1 MYLAVPFSTPALS
14 MDFRHLLVLIK
25 STGAGALSASSATHR
40 DTHKHTSTKRD
51 SLFPRGSALDATL
64 LRAGTLSPPSL
75 SAPTKTNAR
84 VQMGRER
91 TRQPRLARKRGPG
104 GVCLHGDGG
113 HTGHKRERHD
123 RGEGRAHGNCVCCGS
138 QIRLKKFRNHP

>member
-1 MYLAVPFSTPALS
+1 

-64 LRAGTLSPPSL
+64 LRAGTLTPPYSRH
-75 SAPTKTNAR
+75 P
-84 VQMGRER
+84 R
-91 TRQPRLARKRGPG
+91 TRTRECRWDASALGSPALRANG
-104 GVCLHGDGG
+104 GRVGYACMGMAA
-113 HTGHKRERHD
+113 TQATSASATTAAKAVRMAIAFVAVHKF
-123 RGEGRAHGNCVCCGS
+123 G
-138 QIRLKKFRNHP
+138 